1 MKRQTVNEA
10 ARMGADSFYTNSA
23 TIPVLSYPR
32 AGEAWRRAACSHSM
46 ESCTLSDW
54 PCCWCCCCCCSN
66 FLARRRDMRQTESY
80 YNKQK
85 IYRSS
90 SRLSPLLWM
99 FYAPFW
105 NVELMSLLMWRKTL
119 HKKKSHQIT
128 QFKKKKKKNPHFS
141 PSNTAHTEPAHT
153 GSTTLVSDFTLQS
166 DFRLLF
172 CSLFGKYDL
181 RGTWGQR

>member
-1 MKRQTVNEA
+1 MKHVQPVSVSNAAVPALSLHTCLVSLLCETAHLLAASCTKASTALFCSCGAAPRAQMKRQTVNEA

-23 TIPVLSYPR
+23 TIPVLSYPW

-54 PCCWCCCCCCSN
+54 PCWCCCCCCCSN
-66 FLARRRDMRQTESY
+66 FLARRRDMRQTERY

-85 IYRSS
+85 IYRAS

-105 NVELMSLLMWRKTL
+105 NAELISLLMWRKTS
-119 HKKKSHQIT
+119 HKKSHQIT
-128 QFKKKKKKNPHFS
+128 TQQF
-141 PSNTAHTEPAHT
+141 
-153 GSTTLVSDFTLQS
+153 
-166 DFRLLF
+166 
-172 CSLFGKYDL
+172 
-181 RGTWGQR
+181 

>member
-1 MKRQTVNEA
+1 MKHVQPVSVSNAAVPALSLHTCLVSLLCETAHLLAASCTKASTALFCSCGAAPRAQMKRQTVNEA

-54 PCCWCCCCCCSN
+54 PCWCCCCCSN
-66 FLARRRDMRQTESY
+66 FLARRRDMRQTERY

-85 IYRSS
+85 IYRAS

-105 NVELMSLLMWRKTL
+105 NAELISLLMWRKTW
-119 HKKKSHQIT
+119 HKKSHQIT
-128 QFKKKKKKNPHFS
+128 TQQF
-141 PSNTAHTEPAHT
+141 
-153 GSTTLVSDFTLQS
+153 
-166 DFRLLF
+166 
-172 CSLFGKYDL
+172 
-181 RGTWGQR
+181 